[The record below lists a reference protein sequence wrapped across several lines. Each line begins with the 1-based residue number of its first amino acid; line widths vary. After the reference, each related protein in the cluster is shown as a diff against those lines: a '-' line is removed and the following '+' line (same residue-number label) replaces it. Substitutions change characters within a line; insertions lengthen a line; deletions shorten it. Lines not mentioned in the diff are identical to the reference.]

1 MVKIGYFLLNCPNY
15 TVNIRVSLLHN
26 IILWQYDLLINKS
39 NQLAVIVFQ
48 QSATGDTRENLDLAV
63 ERQKCV

>member
-1 MVKIGYFLLNCPNY
+1 MGIFLQNCPNS
-15 TVNIRVSLLHN
+15 TGNVRVSLICN

-39 NQLAVIVFQ
+39 NQFAVIVFH

-63 ERQKCV
+63 